1 MLNMMIEIPVS
12 HGELVDKLTI
22 LEIKLEMISE
32 KSKIN
37 KIITE
42 HKYLSSIF
50 NKIKTE
56 EETVLSYYEELLAI
70 NKKLWNIEDSIR
82 SLEKQKKFNSEF
94 IELARKVYYTNDERF
109 EIKSKINALF
119 NSNIKEQKSYENYK

>member
-1 MLNMMIEIPVS
+1 MMIEIPVS
-12 HGELVDKLTI
+12 YGELVDKLTI

-37 KIITE
+37 QVTNE
-42 HKYLSSIF
+42 YRYLSSIF
-50 NKIKTE
+50 DKIKSE
-56 EETVLSYYEELLAI
+56 QKTVLPYYEELLAI

-82 SLEKQKKFNSEF
+82 RLEKQKKFNSEF

>member
-37 KIITE
+37 EIITE

-56 EETVLSYYEELLAI
+56 EETVLLYYEELLAI

-82 SLEKQKKFNSEF
+82 SLEKQKK
-94 IELARKVYYTNDERF
+94 I
-109 EIKSKINALF
+109 
-119 NSNIKEQKSYENYK
+119 

>member
-1 MLNMMIEIPVS
+1 MMIEIPVS

-22 LEIKLEMISE
+22 LEIKLQMISE
-32 KSKIN
+32 KSKI
-37 KIITE
+37 IQVEIE
-42 HKYLSSIF
+42 YKYLSSIF
-50 NKIKTE
+50 DEIKIQKKL
-56 EETVLSYYEELLAI
+56 VSSYYEELLSV
-70 NKKLWNIEDSIR
+70 NKKLWTIEDSIR
-82 SLEKQKKFNSEF
+82 KLEKQNKFDSDF

>member
-1 MLNMMIEIPVS
+1 MMIEIPVS
-12 HGELVDKLTI
+12 YGELVDKLTI

-37 KIITE
+37 QVTNE
-42 HKYLSSIF
+42 YRYLSSIF
-50 NKIKTE
+50 DKIKIE
-56 EETVLSYYEELLAI
+56 QQTVLPYYEELLAI

-82 SLEKQKKFNSEF
+82 RLEKQKKFNSEF

>member
-1 MLNMMIEIPVS
+1 MMIEIPVS

-37 KIITE
+37 EVITE

-82 SLEKQKKFNSEF
+82 SLEKQKKFNPEF

>member
-1 MLNMMIEIPVS
+1 MMIEIPVS
-12 HGELVDKLTI
+12 YGELVDKLTI

-37 KIITE
+37 QVTNE
-42 HKYLSSIF
+42 YRYLSSIF
-50 NKIKTE
+50 DKIKSE
-56 EETVLSYYEELLAI
+56 QKTVLPYYEELLAI

-82 SLEKQKKFNSEF
+82 RLEKQKKFNSEF

-119 NSNIKEQKSYENYK
+119 NSNINEQKSYENYK

>member
-1 MLNMMIEIPVS
+1 MMIEIPVS
-12 HGELVDKLTI
+12 YGELVDKLTI

-37 KIITE
+37 QVTNE
-42 HKYLSSIF
+42 YKYLSSF
-50 NKIKTE
+50 FDKIKIE
-56 EETVLSYYEELLAI
+56 QQTVLPYYEELLAI

-82 SLEKQKKFNSEF
+82 RLEKQKKFNSEF

>member
-1 MLNMMIEIPVS
+1 MMIEIPVS
-12 HGELVDKLTI
+12 YGELVDKLTI

-37 KIITE
+37 QVTNE
-42 HKYLSSIF
+42 YRYLSSIF
-50 NKIKTE
+50 DKIKIE
-56 EETVLSYYEELLAI
+56 QQTVLPYYEELLAI

-82 SLEKQKKFNSEF
+82 ELEKQKKFNSEF

>member
-1 MLNMMIEIPVS
+1 MIEIPVS

-37 KIITE
+37 EVITE

-56 EETVLSYYEELLAI
+56 LLAI

-82 SLEKQKKFNSEF
+82 NLEKQKKFNSEF

-109 EIKSKINALF
+109 EIKSKINELF

>member
-1 MLNMMIEIPVS
+1 MMIEIPVS

-22 LEIKLEMISE
+22 LEIKLQMISE
-32 KSKIN
+32 KSKITQVE
-37 KIITE
+37 IE
-42 HKYLSSIF
+42 YKYLSSIF
-50 NKIKTE
+50 DEIKIQKKL
-56 EETVLSYYEELLAI
+56 VSLYYEELLSV
-70 NKKLWNIEDSIR
+70 NKKLWTIEDSIR
-82 SLEKQKKFNSEF
+82 KLEKQNKFDSDF

>member
-1 MLNMMIEIPVS
+1 MLNMIEIPVS

-37 KIITE
+37 EIITE

>member
-1 MLNMMIEIPVS
+1 MMIEIPVS

-37 KIITE
+37 EIITE

-82 SLEKQKKFNSEF
+82 SLEKQKKFNSAF

>member
-1 MLNMMIEIPVS
+1 MMIEIPVS

-37 KIITE
+37 EIITE

-94 IELARKVYYTNDERF
+94 IELARKV
-109 EIKSKINALF
+109 
-119 NSNIKEQKSYENYK
+119 

>member
-1 MLNMMIEIPVS
+1 MIEIPVS
-12 HGELVDKLTI
+12 YGELVDKLTI

-37 KIITE
+37 QVTNE
-42 HKYLSSIF
+42 YRYLSSIF
-50 NKIKTE
+50 DKIKSE
-56 EETVLSYYEELLAI
+56 QKTVLPYYEELLAI

-82 SLEKQKKFNSEF
+82 RLEKQKKFNSEF

>member
-1 MLNMMIEIPVS
+1 MIEIPVS

-37 KIITE
+37 EVITE

-56 EETVLSYYEELLAI
+56 EEAVLSYYEELLAI

-109 EIKSKINALF
+109 EIKSK
-119 NSNIKEQKSYENYK
+119 SNRPKTVSFKEFILESEFWVPVC

>member
-1 MLNMMIEIPVS
+1 MMIEIPVS

-37 KIITE
+37 EVTTE

-56 EETVLSYYEELLAI
+56 EETVLSYYKELLAI

-82 SLEKQKKFNSEF
+82 SLEKQKKFNPEF

-109 EIKSKINALF
+109 EIKSKINELF